1 MAYGYA
7 AQNVDPDTTS
17 KAAGREIPV
26 KPKFGINVAR
36 FVKGKSVKE
45 AKAYLEDVIALK
57 RSIPF
62 KTHKRHVKH
71 RRDISGPG
79 QYPVSVCKAFLR
91 VISDAES
98 NAEYKGL
105 DPDNMYVW
113 HAVCH
118 KGEGQPG
125 FMPRAQGRATAWEK
139 STSHIEIVLKERE
152 EEGESKAKGEAKG
165 EKHTLTPEE
174 RKKAAIKRKKAKKA
188 AKKEE

>member
-7 AQNVDPDTTS
+7 AQNVDPETTS

-26 KPKFGINVAR
+26 KPKFGVNVAR
-36 FVKGKSVKE
+36 HIKGMGVE
-45 AKAYLEDVIALK
+45 QAKQYLEDVIALK

-62 KTHKRHVKH
+62 KTHKRQVKH

-79 QYPVSVCKAFLR
+79 QYPVAVCRAFLR
-91 VISDAES
+91 VLKDAES

-105 DPDNMYVW
+105 DPEKMYVW
-113 HAVCH
+113 HAVAH
-118 KGEGQPG
+118 KGAGMPG
-125 FMPRAQGRATAWEK
+125 FMPRAQGRATSWDK

-152 EEGESKAKGEAKG
+152 AEGEEKAT
-165 EKHTLTPEE
+165 EKKAAATPAD
-174 RKKAAIKRKKAKKA
+174 RKKAAAARKKAKAK